1 MQQAV
6 QFLLG
11 FLGAASGAMALIINL
26 KTDPFYS
33 MLASVQPST
42 RRLLS
47 ARESVANRE
56 RLRIAD
62 DQEELETI
70 HEMLVDEYDFYEQY
84 TPVEF
89 RFVHNGFKLRYA
101 EQRTQG
107 KKNSPGVGDELVEHM
122 DERIDRKIGRIALG
136 AAGVCIVSF
145 GALFIS
151 SLV

>member
-11 FLGAASGAMALIINL
+11 FLGAASGAMALVIDL

-47 ARESVANRE
+47 ARESLANRD

-62 DQEELETI
+62 YQEELETI
-70 HEMLVDEYDFYEQY
+70 HEMLVEEYDFDKQY
-84 TPVEF
+84 TPVELKF
-89 RFVHNGFKLRYA
+89 HYNGFKLRYA
-101 EQRTQG
+101 EQRSQG
-107 KKNSPGVGDELVEHM
+107 KKNSPGIGDELVEHM
-122 DERIDRKIGRIALG
+122 DERIDRRIGRIALA
-136 AAGVCIVSF
+136 AAGVCVVSF
-145 GALFIS
+145 GALLVS
-151 SLV
+151 SLI